1 MNSGLG
7 TVKEIVYAN
16 SDGPR
21 GPNGP
26 RQHPAYVVV
35 DFPDCKIPEEKKLI
49 PGKPRTYVPV
59 PPKTLRC
66 EKGCCSATQIP
77 LRVCKACSCHK
88 CQGMSVGEGHAWSK
102 VVVGLPSRGNRTPG
116 LEQVSISRATCRAA
130 LAIDD
135 SEEPITYDQ
144 LMRIGKGKAYDKRR
158 EFEEWIATLAAESQ
172 AAWRQRIMDCDP
184 NRESPSFEGGF
195 DAVVRRYRDFLA
207 RTS

>member
-1 MNSGLG
+1 
-7 TVKEIVYAN
+7 
-16 SDGPR
+16 
-21 GPNGP
+21 
-26 RQHPAYVVV
+26 
-35 DFPDCKIPEEKKLI
+35 
-49 PGKPRTYVPV
+49 
-59 PPKTLRC
+59 
-66 EKGCCSATQIP
+66 
-77 LRVCKACSCHK
+77 
-88 CQGMSVGEGHAWSK
+88 MSVGEGHAWSK

-184 NRESPSFEGGF
+184 NQESPSFEGGF